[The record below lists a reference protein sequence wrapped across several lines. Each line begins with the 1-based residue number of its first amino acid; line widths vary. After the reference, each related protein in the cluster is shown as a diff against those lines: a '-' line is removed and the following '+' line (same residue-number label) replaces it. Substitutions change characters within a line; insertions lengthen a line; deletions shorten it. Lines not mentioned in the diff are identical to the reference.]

1 MNLNTEVQM
10 QDVAGGCDTDVEPV
24 EENARRVLSEG
35 QARDL
40 VMRVVARHADSLL
53 KTARR
58 HSLCAD
64 DAQDAY
70 QRTMEI
76 FVRRAATLEPER
88 AYKWVHTVCKHEAMA
103 VRRQRQQLV
112 SSEEPDFDREEAR
125 HLPSPEERLVSFDR
139 LRRSAE
145 ALQRLKP
152 HELRALWLKAE
163 GFSYA
168 EICEQTGWT
177 HTKVNR
183 CIAEGRRAFMERY
196 AGIEDGAE
204 CERWLP
210 LLAAIVDGEA
220 SPDQLL
226 DVRPHLRNCPACRAT
241 VRQMH
246 ATTAPLA
253 ALFPVALAPAAAAHV
268 HEPAASALV
277 RIYEALTGG
286 MHERAVSAGLK
297 VQAAA
302 EAASAGKLAAI
313 AASAAAIAGG
323 GAVVAGTAAP
333 THPHAAASRAVQTSA
348 VARVS
353 APARAVPTGRTV
365 ALRPMRQTSATRR
378 TTAPAQHKEFASGH
392 HGAAQH
398 EFSAVSTAAAPT
410 PASTVVRAGSPEPS
424 ASRSEFSSE
433 FGG

>member
-1 MNLNTEVQM
+1 MNLNTEVRM
-10 QDVAGGCDTDVEPV
+10 QDVAGGCDMDVEPV
-24 EENARRVLSEG
+24 EEKTTRVLSDA

-40 VMRVVARHADSLL
+40 VMRVVAQYADSLL

-76 FVRRAATLEPER
+76 FVRRAPTLDPER

-125 HLPSPEERLVSFDR
+125 HLPSPEERLVSFER

-152 HELRALWLKAE
+152 QELRALWLKAE

-226 DVRPHLRNCPACRAT
+226 EVRPHLRNCPGCRAT
-241 VRQMH
+241 VRAMH
-246 ATTAPLA
+246 STAAPLT
-253 ALFPVALAPAAAAHV
+253 ALFPFALAPMAAAHV
-268 HEPAASALV
+268 HEPASGALV
-277 RIYEALTGG
+277 RLYEALTGG
-286 MHERAVSAGLK
+286 IHERAASAALK
-297 VQAAA
+297 VQTAV

-323 GAVVAGTAAP
+323 SAVVADTAATGHEARGP
-333 THPHAAASRAVQTSA
+333 VGAVHTTA
-348 VARVS
+348 TARVS
-353 APARAVPTGRTV
+353 APAGGVTAGRTIALPARARTV
-365 ALRPMRQTSATRR
+365 AHRAAAPVRR
-378 TTAPAQHKEFASGH
+378 TEFAGGH
-392 HGAAQH
+392 GGSARH
-398 EFSAVSTAAAPT
+398 EFGVASTAAAANPS
-410 PASTVVRAGSPEPS
+410 STVVSSGSPEPT
-424 ASRSEFSSE
+424 APRREFSSE

>member
-10 QDVAGGCDTDVEPV
+10 QPVAGGCDTDVAPV
-24 EENARRVLSEG
+24 ETTTKRVLSDA

-40 VMRVVARHADSLL
+40 VMQVVARHADSLL
-53 KTARR
+53 ATARR

-76 FVRRAATLEPER
+76 FVRRAPTLDPER
-88 AYKWVHTVCKHEAMA
+88 AYKWVHTVCKHEAWA
-103 VRRQRQQLV
+103 VRGQRQRLV

-125 HLPSPEERLVSFDR
+125 HLPSPEERLVSFER

-183 CIAEGRRAFMERY
+183 CIAEGRRAFLARY
-196 AGIEDGAE
+196 AGIEEGAE

-220 SPDQLL
+220 TPGQLL
-226 DVRPHLRNCPACRAT
+226 EVRPHLRNCPACRAT
-241 VRQMH
+241 VREMH

-253 ALFPVALAPAAAAHV
+253 ALFPVALAPTTLDRV
-268 HEPAASALV
+268 NEPVSSALV
-277 RIYEALTGG
+277 RLYEALTGG
-286 MHERAVSAGLK
+286 VHERAVAAALK
-297 VQAAA
+297 LQTAA

-323 GAVVAGTAAP
+323 GAVVVDTAATSDGGRAVQAVRGARP
-333 THPHAAASRAVQTSA
+333 AASRAPA
-348 VARVS
+348 FAGA
-353 APARAVPTGRTV
+353 APGRTV
-365 ALRPMRQTSATRR
+365 ALAPVLRQPARTRSAARARHREFAAASHDFSAT
-378 TTAPAQHKEFASGH
+378 TTAAGAPPA
-392 HGAAQH
+392 
-398 EFSAVSTAAAPT
+398 
-410 PASTVVRAGSPEPS
+410 TVVRAGSPEP
-424 ASRSEFSSE
+424 AAPRREFSSE

>member
-24 EENARRVLSEG
+24 EENARRVLSDA

-53 KTARR
+53 STARR

-196 AGIEDGAE
+196 AGIEEGAE

-226 DVRPHLRNCPACRAT
+226 EARPHLRNCPACRAT
-241 VRQMH
+241 VREMH

-268 HEPAASALV
+268 HEPASSALV
-277 RIYEALTGG
+277 RLYEALTGG
-286 MHERAVSAGLK
+286 IHERAVSAALK

-323 GAVVAGTAAP
+323 GAVVVDTTSTTHPEATAARAIH
-333 THPHAAASRAVQTSA
+333 TTAAS
-348 VARVS
+348 RVS
-353 APARAVPTGRTV
+353 APARAVPTGRTI
-365 ALRPMRQTSATRR
+365 AFRPARQ
-378 TTAPAQHKEFASGH
+378 APAGHRTAAPARHTEFAAGHSGS
-392 HGAAQH
+392 ARH
-398 EFSAVSTAAAPT
+398 EFSSVSTAAAPAT
-410 PASTVVRAGSPEPS
+410 TSTVVRAGSPEPT
-424 ASRSEFSSE
+424 ASHREFSSE

>member
-24 EENARRVLSEG
+24 EEDGRRVLSDA

-40 VMRVVARHADSLL
+40 VMQVVARHADSLL

-76 FVRRAATLEPER
+76 FVRRAPTLDPER
-88 AYKWVHTVCKHEAMA
+88 AYKWVHTVCKHEAMT

-112 SSEEPDFDREEAR
+112 SSEEPDFDGEEAR

-196 AGIEDGAE
+196 AGIEEGAE

-226 DVRPHLRNCPACRAT
+226 EARPHLRNCPACRAT
-241 VRQMH
+241 VREMH
-246 ATTAPLA
+246 STTAPLA
-253 ALFPVALAPAAAAHV
+253 ALVPVALAPAATTQV
-268 HEPAASALV
+268 HEPASSALV
-277 RIYEALTGG
+277 RLYEALTGG
-286 MHERAVSAGLK
+286 IHERAMSAGLK
-297 VQAAA
+297 LQAAA
-302 EAASAGKLAAI
+302 EAASAGKLAAV

-323 GAVVAGTAAP
+323 GAVVVDTARTAHPEATAA
-333 THPHAAASRAVQTSA
+333 RAVRTTA
-348 VARVS
+348 AARVS
-353 APARAVPTGRTV
+353 ASPRAVPTGRTI
-365 ALRPMRQTSATRR
+365 AFRPARQTSATYR
-378 TTAPAQHKEFASGH
+378 TPAPTRHEEFAAN
-392 HGAAQH
+392 GAAKR
-398 EFSAVSTAAAPT
+398 EFTAVSTAAT
-410 PASTVVRAGSPEPS
+410 PATTSTVVRAGSPEPT
-424 ASRSEFSSE
+424 ASRREFSSE